1 MPTALLSRR
10 RRPRPYSN
18 LSPPVNPWWAR
29 LVNYGLTAV
38 VGLVMVLV
46 LFFGMGA
53 WVALG

>member
-1 MPTALLSRR
+1 
-10 RRPRPYSN
+10 
-18 LSPPVNPWWAR
+18 

>member
-18 LSPPVNPWWAR
+18 LSPPVNPWWAK
-29 LVNYGLTAV
+29 LVNYGLTVA
-38 VGLVMVLV
+38 VGLVVA
-46 LFFGMGA
+46 LFVGMGA